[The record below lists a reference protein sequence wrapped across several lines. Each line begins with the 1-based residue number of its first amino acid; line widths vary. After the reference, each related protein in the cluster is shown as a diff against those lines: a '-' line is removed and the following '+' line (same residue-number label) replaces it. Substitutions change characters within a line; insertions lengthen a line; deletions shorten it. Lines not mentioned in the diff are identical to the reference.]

1 MASEAGHVTYDD
13 VEQMHLAGLQV
24 AERLDPALCT
34 LLTDLARAKGL
45 SLPEPVAGVIYRDR
59 PGRDHRYAVWQL
71 SRERGAFLAKV
82 ELCSDPSFSS
92 LYLKASLQSRF
103 WEREAQ
109 QFGELLCRSTG
120 LKVELER
127 TQSDGII
134 SYSATWLP
142 EPQAGGT

>member
-1 MASEAGHVTYDD
+1 MASEAGHVMHDD
-13 VEQMHLAGLQV
+13 VEQMHLKGLQV
-24 AERLDPALCT
+24 AERLDPTLCT

-45 SLPEPVAGVIYRDR
+45 SLPEPVAGVIHRDR

-71 SRERGAFLAKV
+71 SRDRGAFLAKV
-82 ELCSDPSFSS
+82 ELFSDTSFSF

-109 QFGELLCRSTG
+109 RFGELLCKSTG
-120 LKVELER
+120 LQVELER

-134 SYSATWLP
+134 SYSATWSP
-142 EPQAGGT
+142 ETFAGER